1 MTDAASYKDF
11 SRRRVLLLLLF
22 SALLALTALFDMTV
36 GAARLPV
43 AEILKGVFHP
53 GSVSD
58 MTRAILW
65 TLRFPASL
73 TAAAVGA
80 ALGLSGAVM
89 QTILRNPLASPY
101 TLGVGAGAAFGA
113 SLAILCS
120 FHVPFLP
127 ADAFVPLF
135 SFVSAMSVCLLIYA
149 LGRVRGMSSDTMV
162 LAGIALLF
170 LFRALQALL
179 QYFADEGDLQAM
191 VFWTFGSLQKAAWP
205 KLAFT
210 AAVFALCF
218 PAVMRDA
225 WKYTALLLG
234 DEKAESLGVKTSRLK
249 LRGFFLVSL
258 LSAAAVC
265 FVGTIGFIG
274 LAGPH
279 IARLLAGD
287 DQRFYLPLSSLCGA
301 LLLSAASVISKAL
314 HPGSIFPIGI
324 ITSLIGVPFFF
335 ALILRRWRTLS

>member
-1 MTDAASYKDF
+1 MNGISSYKDF
-11 SRRRVLLLLLF
+11 SRRRILLLILF
-22 SALLALTALFDMTV
+22 TALLILTALYDMTV
-36 GAARLPV
+36 GAARLSIS
-43 AEILKGVFHP
+43 EILECVFHP
-53 GSVSD
+53 SAAAD

-73 TAAAVGA
+73 TAVVVGA

-89 QTILRNPLASPY
+89 QTILHNPLASPY

-113 SLAILCS
+113 SLAILCD
-120 FHVPFLP
+120 FRVLFLP
-127 ADAFVPLF
+127 VDSIVPLF
-135 SFVSAMSVCLLIYA
+135 SFAFAMSVCLLIYA
-149 LGRVRGMSSDTMV
+149 LGRTRGMSSDTMV

-179 QYFADEGDLQAM
+179 QYFADEGDLQSM
-191 VFWTFGSLQKAAWP
+191 VFWTFGSLQKASWP
-205 KLAFT
+205 KLGFT
-210 AAVFALCF
+210 ALILALCF
-218 PAVMRDA
+218 PAVICDA

-234 DEKAESLGVKTSRLK
+234 DEKAESLGVKTAHLK

-301 LLLSAASVISKAL
+301 LLLSAASVISRTL
-314 HPGSIFPIGI
+314 HPGSIFPVGI

-335 ALILRRWRTLS
+335 ALVLRRWRSLP